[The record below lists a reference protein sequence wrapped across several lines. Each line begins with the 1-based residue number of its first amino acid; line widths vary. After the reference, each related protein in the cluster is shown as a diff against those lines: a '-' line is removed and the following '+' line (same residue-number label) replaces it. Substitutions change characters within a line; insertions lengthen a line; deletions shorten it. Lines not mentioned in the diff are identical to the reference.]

1 MPKQRPTGSGLWQG
15 THTHWWRKAQLS
27 TAGSR
32 ALPGG
37 LRSTSTL
44 KPPQQEQHSEIHVL
58 HASPYLRWQL
68 FTHHWVSRA
77 KGVCT
82 AVLSKHNTGKSC
94 YRKRKACGQLRRS
107 TGETLRQHGLK
118 GNKGQHKSAG
128 DLEAA
133 ASFSQCLFRDSNIW
147 IVSVFQFKKNKRK
160 RRDISKNVLTF
171 QMFTQYGFTSLQ
183 NWNSKKEKKLH
194 K

>member
-1 MPKQRPTGSGLWQG
+1 MGSAPRPCWSL
-15 THTHWWRKAQLS
+15 LS
-27 TAGSR
+27 RNSTQ
-32 ALPGG
+32 
-37 LRSTSTL
+37 RSTFCMHRHIYADSFLHTIRSV
-44 KPPQQEQHSEIHVL
+44 EQ
-58 HASPYLRWQL
+58 
-68 FTHHWVSRA
+68 
-77 KGVCT
+77 KGF
-82 AVLSKHNTGKSC
+82 ALQFLAKHNTGKSC
-94 YRKRKACGQLRRS
+94 YRKWKACGQLRRS

-171 QMFTQYGFTSLQ
+171 QMFTQYGFTSVQ